1 MNKAFSLLQLNVS
14 ELIMNLHDTFVSSL
28 FPCIHIFLS
37 SLMFSLF
44 LDATTLLCCSLPS
57 PPQVW
62 ITAMRQKLKTGT
74 FFWPGS
80 DVAINGTHPDY
91 YMVYDK

>member
-1 MNKAFSLLQLNVS
+1 
-14 ELIMNLHDTFVSSL
+14 
-28 FPCIHIFLS
+28 
-37 SLMFSLF
+37 MFSLF